1 MRRISTNSRTRK
13 RVLVFALMLWCTG
26 RSQLKAQD
34 GWCGTPSPTPEDVQ
48 EVVDLLKQ
56 WNDEGGQL
64 PGTPITIPVAFH
76 IVRIDE

>member
-48 EVVDLLKQ
+48 EVVDV
-56 WNDEGGQL
+56 
-64 PGTPITIPVAFH
+64 GTGVPTCGRAFTGSPVC
-76 IVRIDE
+76 VSTLR